1 MSAPPARLELALAPT
16 PILKLDRLSRRLG
29 VEVHVKR
36 DDLTGLLESGNK
48 VRKLEFLVGEALQ
61 QGADTLITCGPPD
74 SNGCRAVAAVAARLG
89 LHAVL
94 AIRGERPAVYDGNLL
109 LARLLGADTRYHPEL
124 GPEPGPELGPEV
136 ALEPG
141 AGVMEALAAEVR
153 ARGGRPYVIPE
164 SGAGELGAL
173 GYIEC
178 AVELSEQIHH
188 GAPRF
193 DTIVITSGSGGSHA
207 GLLMGKQLAGLPGE
221 IVSVPVTAPAAR
233 VREAIVRTVGAA
245 IQRFGFAIE
254 VPKAIHLLDG
264 YQGAGP
270 AAATDEELGAIVT
283 LAREEGLLLDPIYTA
298 KGFRGLVETLARDPK
313 ALGQRV
319 CFIHTGG
326 VFGLFPLRDRLSR
339 LQGEAQPKASRADT

>member
-1 MSAPPARLELALAPT
+1 MIAPPARLELALAPT

-29 VEVHVKR
+29 VELHVKR

-61 QGADTLITCGPPD
+61 QGADTLITCGTPD

-89 LHAVL
+89 LRAML
-94 AIRGERPAVYDGNLL
+94 AIRGERPAAADGNLL
-109 LARLLGADTRYHPEL
+109 LGRLLGADTRYYPGL
-124 GPEPGPELGPEV
+124 GPERTDV
-136 ALEPG
+136 
-141 AGVMEALAAEVR
+141 VMAALAAEVR
-153 ARGGRPYVIPE
+153 EGGGRPYIIPE

-193 DTIVITSGSGGSHA
+193 DTIVITAGSGGSHA

-221 IVSVPVTAPAAR
+221 IVSVPVTGPAER

-270 AAATDEELGAIVT
+270 AEATDEELGVIVQ
-283 LAREEGLLLDPIYTA
+283 LAREEGLLLDPVYTA
-298 KGFRGLVETLARDPK
+298 RGFRGLVETLARDPK

-326 VFGLFPLRDRLSR
+326 LFSLFPFRDRLS
-339 LQGEAQPKASRADT
+339 LLAQ

>member
-1 MSAPPARLELALAPT
+1 MIAPPARLELALAPT
-16 PILKLDRLSRRLG
+16 PILRLDRLSRRLG
-29 VEVHVKR
+29 VELHVKR

-61 QGADTLITCGPPD
+61 QGADTLLTCGTPD

-89 LHAVL
+89 LRAVL
-94 AIRGERPAVYDGNLL
+94 AIRGERPAAYDGNLL
-109 LARLLGADTRYHPEL
+109 LSRLLGADARYHPEL
-124 GPEPGPELGPEV
+124 GPELGPELER
-136 ALEPG
+136 AEP
-141 AGVMEALAAEVR
+141 VMEALAAEVR
-153 ARGGRPYVIPE
+153 ARGGRPYLIPE
-164 SGAGELGAL
+164 GGAGELGAL
-173 GYIEC
+173 GYVEC

-193 DTIVITSGSGGSHA
+193 DTIVITAGSGGSHA

-221 IVSVPVTAPAAR
+221 IVSVPVTASAGR
-233 VREAIVRTVGAA
+233 VREAIIRTVGAA

-254 VPKAIHLLDG
+254 VPKAIHVLDG

-270 AAATDEELGAIVT
+270 SSATDEELGVIVA
-283 LAREEGLLLDPIYTA
+283 LAREEGLPLDPVYTA

-326 VFGLFPLRDRLSR
+326 LFSVFAYQDRLSR
-339 LQGEAQPKASRADT
+339 VLGLGEVQPWPGEAS

>member
-1 MSAPPARLELALAPT
+1 MIAPPARLELALAPT
-16 PILKLDRLSRRLG
+16 PILKLERLSRRLG
-29 VEVHVKR
+29 VELHVKR

-61 QGADTLITCGPPD
+61 QGADTLITCGTPD

-89 LHAVL
+89 LRVLL
-94 AIRGERPAVYDGNLL
+94 AIRGERPAAYDGNLL
-109 LARLLGADTRYHPEL
+109 LGRLLGAEIRHYPTIDREDL
-124 GPEPGPELGPEV
+124 
-136 ALEPG
+136 
-141 AGVMEALAAEVR
+141 VMETLAAEVR
-153 ARGGRPYVIPE
+153 ARGGRPYTIPE
-164 SGAGELGAL
+164 SGASELGAL
-173 GYIEC
+173 GYVEC

-193 DTIVITSGSGGSHA
+193 DTIVISAGSGGSHA

-221 IVSVPVTAPAAR
+221 IVSVPVAAPAER
-233 VREAIVRTVGAA
+233 VREAVSRTVGAA

-270 AAATDEELGAIVT
+270 GGAADEEIEVIVQ
-283 LAREEGLLLDPIYTA
+283 LAREEGLLLDPVYTA
-298 KGFRGLVETLARDPK
+298 RGFRGLMDTLARDPK
-313 ALGQRV
+313 ALGPRI

-326 VFGLFPLRDRLSR
+326 LFSLFPLRDRLSR
-339 LQGEAQPKASRADT
+339 AQ

>member
-1 MSAPPARLELALAPT
+1 MIAPPARLELALAPT

-61 QGADTLITCGPPD
+61 QGADTLITSGPPD

-89 LHAVL
+89 LRAVL
-94 AIRGERPAVYDGNLL
+94 AIRGPRPAAADGNLL
-109 LARLLGADTRYHPEL
+109 LGRLLGADTRYYSSL
-124 GPEPGPELGPEV
+124 GPSLAPEGDD
-136 ALEPG
+136 A
-141 AGVMEALAAEVR
+141 VMTALAAEVR
-153 ARGGRPYVIPE
+153 EGGGRPYLIPE
-164 SGAGELGAL
+164 GGAGELGAL

-193 DTIVITSGSGGSHA
+193 DTIVITAGTGGSHA

-221 IVSVPVTAPAAR
+221 IVSVPVVGPAER
-233 VREAIVRTVGAA
+233 VREAIVRTIGAA

-264 YQGAGP
+264 YQGAG
-270 AAATDEELGAIVT
+270 AAEATDEELGVIVQ
-283 LAREEGLLLDPIYTA
+283 LAREEGLLLDPVYTA
-298 KGFRGLVETLARDPK
+298 RGFRGLVETLARDPR

-319 CFIHTGG
+319 CFVHTGG
-326 VFGLFPLRDRLSR
+326 LFSVFAV
-339 LQGEAQPKASRADT
+339 QGPA

>member
-1 MSAPPARLELALAPT
+1 
-16 PILKLDRLSRRLG
+16 
-29 VEVHVKR
+29 
-36 DDLTGLLESGNK
+36 
-48 VRKLEFLVGEALQ
+48 
-61 QGADTLITCGPPD
+61 
-74 SNGCRAVAAVAARLG
+74 
-89 LHAVL
+89 
-94 AIRGERPAVYDGNLL
+94 VYDGNLL

-124 GPEPGPELGPEV
+124 GPELGPEFG
-136 ALEPG
+136 LEPG

-207 GLLMGKQLAGLPGE
+207 GLVMGKQLAGLPGE
-221 IVSVPVTAPAAR
+221 IVSVPVTAPAER
-233 VREAIVRTVGAA
+233 VRQAIVRTVGAA

-270 AAATDEELGAIVT
+270 AAATDEELSAIVT

-298 KGFRGLVETLARDPK
+298 KGFRGLVETLAHDPK

-326 VFGLFPLRDRLSR
+326 LFGLFPLRDRLSR
-339 LQGEAQPKASRADT
+339 LAQ

>member
-1 MSAPPARLELALAPT
+1 MIAPPARLELALAPT
-16 PILKLDRLSRRLG
+16 PILKLERLSRRLG
-29 VEVHVKR
+29 VELHVKR

-61 QGADTLITCGPPD
+61 QGADTLITCGTPD

-89 LHAVL
+89 LRVLL
-94 AIRGERPAVYDGNLL
+94 AIRGERPPAYDGNLL
-109 LARLLGADTRYHPEL
+109 LSRLLGAEIRHYPMIDREDL
-124 GPEPGPELGPEV
+124 
-136 ALEPG
+136 A
-141 AGVMEALAAEVR
+141 METLAAEVR
-153 ARGGRPYVIPE
+153 ARGGRPYTIPE
-164 SGAGELGAL
+164 SGASELGAL
-173 GYIEC
+173 GYVEC

-193 DTIVITSGSGGSHA
+193 DTIVISAGSGGSHA

-221 IVSVPVTAPAAR
+221 IVSVPVTAPAER
-233 VREAIVRTVGAA
+233 VREAVSRTVGAA

-270 AAATDEELGAIVT
+270 GGAADEEIEVIVQ
-283 LAREEGLLLDPIYTA
+283 LAREEGLLLDPVYTA
-298 KGFRGLVETLARDPK
+298 RGFRGLMDTLARDPK
-313 ALGQRV
+313 ALGQRI

-326 VFGLFPLRDRLSR
+326 LFSLFPLRDRLSR
-339 LQGEAQPKASRADT
+339 AQ